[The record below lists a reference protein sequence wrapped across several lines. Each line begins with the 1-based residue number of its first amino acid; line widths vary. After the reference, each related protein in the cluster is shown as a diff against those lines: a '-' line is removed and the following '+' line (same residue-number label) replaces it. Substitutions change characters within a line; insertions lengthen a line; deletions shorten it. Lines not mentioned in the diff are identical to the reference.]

1 MDPFQSSWMTSEISL
16 SGYSIEHVGGI
27 SALIVVKNGIAKNG
41 IAKIEKNINTN
52 KEEGIIS
59 YSRLVDHP

>member
-1 MDPFQSSWMTSEISL
+1 MTSEISM
-16 SGYSIEHVGGI
+16 SRYSIEHVGGI
-27 SALIVVKNGIAKNG
+27 SALIAVKNC

>member
-1 MDPFQSSWMTSEISL
+1 MDPFRSSWMTSEISL
-16 SGYSIEHVGGI
+16 SRYLIEHVGGI
-27 SALIVVKNGIAKNG
+27 SALIVVKNF